1 MLRSLRYRIF
11 GQATSEDIKELV
23 LGVVLAMGTIIG
35 LIIGLN
41 IIGILR

>member
-11 GQATSEDIKELV
+11 GQATNEDIKELV
-23 LGVVLAMGTIIG
+23 LGVALVTGTIIG

-41 IIGILR
+41 VIGILK